1 MLQSSVDYY
10 DVGRCRAKWNH
21 VSAPHVRTAIFT
33 PVACF
38 HLEQRSKSAV
48 NKTQVIMDCLP
59 RRGVIVCPDGGLAS
73 PKSVACENTG
83 NTATTFRC

>member
-1 MLQSSVDYY
+1 MMLAGAEQN
-10 DVGRCRAKWNH
+10 GNH
-21 VSAPHVRTAIFT
+21 VSVPHVRTAIFT

-38 HLEQRSKSAV
+38 CPEQRSKSAV
-48 NKTQVIMDCLP
+48 NKTQVIKDCLP

-83 NTATTFRC
+83 CYNIPLLIKIVFSP